1 MAACLPSGMGIIAPN
16 ETSAAAP
23 IPTVRAPAIS
33 IFLDVSGSMAGYV
46 ARARPS
52 SVRPP
57 TARPPGQA
65 RVPGSAAEPRTFND
79 LVQSLPQVGTTVADR
94 IALFSFGSAIKP
106 LALSDLG
113 RATRPEFFGEQ
124 DSRIQDAL
132 ARMDALP
139 ADEIGLLV
147 TDLFLTGDEIFGGA
161 SAIRAPLAR
170 LLESGRAIALMGIRS
185 GFAGTIYDIPF
196 VRTYAAASERPF
208 YLLASGPAQLLARLM
223 RRIETELLA
232 PLSPP
237 PDGQPRYHAVLF
249 THTPLPGGPA
259 ALTVKP
265 REQAQPLPP
274 PPLDLPP
281 DIAAIRFPA
290 AAGAASAEV
299 PIATLGEP
307 YALLPDRFRIEQ
319 SLWLAPPRNSV
330 ACPDRWV
337 EARSFP
343 AVFQLGTAANGAP
356 MLTIGGPSLGQ
367 LTPNVFFL
375 ARARIIGTGLSDAPV
390 STAWVRAWNLETREA
405 EAYVAT
411 RPQMFR
417 TLNLREIVSMLEG
430 LVRDRMTSMVVGDA
444 LVVLQV
450 SRR

>member
-1 MAACLPSGMGIIAPN
+1 MVAPL
-16 ETSAAAP
+16 TLA
-23 IPTVRAPAIS
+23 RAPAIT
-33 IFLDVSGSMAGYV
+33 ILLDVSGSMAGYV
-46 ARARPS
+46 ARVRPAPARPLTG
-52 SVRPP
+52 RP
-57 TARPPGQA
+57 AAQA
-65 RVPGSAAEPRTFND
+65 RVPEAAEPRTFND
-79 LVQSLPQVGTTVADR
+79 LVQSLPQLGAAVADR
-94 IALFSFGSAIKP
+94 IALLSFGRTIKP

-113 RATRPEFFGEQ
+113 RATRPEFYTEQ
-124 DSRIQDAL
+124 ESRIQDAL
-132 ARMDALP
+132 GRMDALP

-185 GFAGTIYDIPF
+185 GFAGTIYDIP
-196 VRTYAAASERPF
+196 VVQKYISAAERPF
-208 YLLASGPAQLLARLM
+208 YLLASGPAPLLARLM

-237 PDGQPRYHAVLF
+237 PDGQPRYYATLF

-259 ALTVKP
+259 TLAFKP
-265 REQAQPLPP
+265 REPAQTLPP
-274 PPLDLPP
+274 APLDLPP
-281 DIAAIRFPA
+281 DAAYLRFPA
-290 AAGAASAEV
+290 ANGAATAEI
-299 PIATLGEP
+299 PLATLGQP
-307 YALLPDRFRIEQ
+307 YALLPDRFRVQQ
-319 SLWLAPPRNSV
+319 SLWLEPPRNGARA
-330 ACPDRWV
+330 ACQDRWV

-343 AVFQLGTAANGAP
+343 AVFQLGVAQDGAP
-356 MLTIGGPSLGQ
+356 LLTVDGPSLAQ
-367 LTPNVFFL
+367 LTPNVVFL
-375 ARARIIGTGLSDAPV
+375 ARARIVGTGLSDAPA

-444 LVVLQV
+444 LLALQV